1 MADLDRRTET
11 DGVVIQQLISKMD
24 AVGQAVDGLEKR
36 LLDKIDFTDKSSQQ
50 LVELVKE
57 RLLNVQK
64 RAEEIAQRQEIDR
77 IAFSK
82 QLQDLDT
89 KIDKHHTV
97 VNKKIEDQVAAVNK
111 RVGSLEISRAKL
123 IGLVFGS
130 SITGGGVVAVIA
142 RALGGA

>member
-11 DGVVIQQLISKMD
+11 DAVVIQQLISKMD
-24 AVGQAVDGLEKR
+24 AVGAAVDGLEKR

-64 RAEEIAQRQEIDR
+64 RAEEIAQRQELDR
-77 IAFSK
+77 TAFSE
-82 QLQDLDT
+82 QLRNLDI
-89 KIDKHHTV
+89 KIDKHHKV
-97 VNKKIEDQVAAVNK
+97 VNDKIDEQVAAVNT

-130 SITGGGVVAVIA
+130 SVTGGGVVAVVA
-142 RALGGA
+142 KALGGS